1 MAGERHNN
9 NKTIATINWND
20 VMNQDTRSM
29 DDAYLGKVKGLCE
42 PFIVLE
48 KGTIKKEKLYIPR
61 SLIENYS
68 GGELY
73 FSITEQEA
81 KDTYRRKSPPTEDEI
96 KQIETIT
103 ENRIMASRSDIEITE
118 QKSAGDGEGEQRQR
132 PRTEKKMM
140 IVNKIKELKENL
152 ATTTSSLTSISMPR
166 IDKEEIT
173 KKLTHTN

>member
-1 MAGERHNN
+1 
-9 NKTIATINWND
+9 
-20 VMNQDTRSM
+20 
-29 DDAYLGKVKGLCE
+29 
-42 PFIVLE
+42 
-48 KGTIKKEKLYIPR
+48 
-61 SLIENYS
+61 
-68 GGELY
+68 LY

-152 ATTTSSLTSISMPR
+152 ATTTTSSLTSISMPR

-173 KKLTHTN
+173 KKTNTGCK